1 MRIAWIVLI
10 LFVVGCTPQKRL
22 QRIVKNHPELVTTET
37 VIERDTVRIPE
48 IKEVTRLEVVRDTI
62 AIDGL
67 FTALER
73 LSIETHTS
81 THPEVVNR
89 LQATIEG
96 LKRQILLEA
105 SPDTT
110 YVIPIQRHVLLPDS
124 SFILKGTI
132 EIQLSDGQLL
142 HAQQLPAIS
151 IPYERRTVIQRVDA
165 DAGVPWW
172 AYVVMVLIAIVAYRV
187 GKW

>member
-1 MRIAWIVLI
+1 MLI
-10 LFVVGCTPQKRL
+10 LCIIVGCTPQKRL
-22 QRIVKNHPELVTTET
+22 QRIIKNHPELVTTET
-37 VIERDTVRIPE
+37 IIERDTVRIPE
-48 IKEVTRLEVVRDTI
+48 IRDTTIFKVQIDSI
-62 AIDGL
+62 AVDTL
-67 FTALER
+67 FSALER
-73 LSIETHTS
+73 LSQKLALSPTLEQDIALRTEID
-81 THPEVVNR
+81 R
-89 LQATIEG
+89 LRGRI
-96 LKRQILLEA
+96 LKE
-105 SPDTT
+105 SFPDTT
-110 YVIPIQRHVLLPDS
+110 YTIPIQRHVLLPDS

-142 HAQQLPAIS
+142 HTQQLPAIS